1 MLGGRS
7 EGSSVAD
14 GGMRADGTPAVSV
27 ILASYNAAPWLA
39 SALDSIVAA
48 ASRTSWPVELVV
60 VDDGSTDDTARV
72 LAAYQA
78 ACSISM
84 RVVSQQNSGRFL
96 AFYAAA
102 EAAAAER
109 ILIMGDR
116 MRLQPDAFE
125 YLERVDPGLP
135 DGQVWNGH
143 VPTAPDGPL
152 VSRFWE
158 VPLHIF
164 WGSYLADPKPTEITE
179 KNFDRVP
186 KGTGSLLIG
195 RQLFLDACKAVW
207 PEDNAALVSDD
218 TKLLRYVV
226 KRRPMRLDPGF
237 GAVYLPRV
245 NVKSFLSHAFTRGTL
260 FVDSYAGT
268 SPVRNI
274 LLLGFSIVPVM
285 YVVAVLIALLTG
297 SWNLLLLL
305 IALAI
310 LGLTAPAAVAATRKA
325 PARAVMS
332 YLTYVLPFG
341 VVFWAG
347 LVRGVV
353 VHRRA
358 FARARTGTSNA
369 Q

>member
-1 MLGGRS
+1 MT
-7 EGSSVAD
+7 D

-27 ILASYNAAPWLA
+27 VLASYNAAPWLA
-39 SALDSIVAA
+39 TALDSIVHAA
-48 ASRTSWPVELVV
+48 LRTSWPVELVV
-60 VDDGSTDDTARV
+60 VDDGSTDDTARA
-72 LAAYQA
+72 LADYQA
-78 ACSISM
+78 ACPIPM
-84 RVVSQQNSGRFL
+84 RVVSQQNTGRFL

-102 EAAAAER
+102 EAATGSR

-164 WGSYLADPKPTEITE
+164 WGSYLTDPKPTQITE
-179 KNFDRVP
+179 ENFDRVP

-237 GAVYLPRV
+237 GAVYRPRV
-245 NVKSFLSHAFTRGTL
+245 NVRSFLSHAFTRGTL

-268 SPVRNI
+268 SLVRNVVLVGLSI
-274 LLLGFSIVPVM
+274 LPVV
-285 YVVAVLIALLTG
+285 YVVALLVALLTG
-297 SWNLLLLL
+297 AWSQLLLL
-305 IALAI
+305 IVLAVLALI
-310 LGLTAPAAVAATRKA
+310 APAAVAAMRKA
-325 PARAVMS
+325 PARAVRS
-332 YLTYVLPFG
+332 YLTYVVPFG

-358 FARARTGTSNA
+358 FARARTGISNA

>member
-1 MLGGRS
+1 LSDDKIRTA
-7 EGSSVAD
+7 EK
-14 GGMRADGTPAVSV
+14 PAISV
-27 ILASYNAAPWLA
+27 ILASYNSAPWISA
-39 SALDSIVAA
+39 ALDSIVRAA
-48 ASRTSWPVELVV
+48 QRTAWAVELVV
-60 VDDGSTDDTARV
+60 VDDGSTDDTAHILSGYRD
-72 LAAYQA
+72 
-78 ACSISM
+78 ACPITM
-84 RVVSQQNSGRFL
+84 RVISQQNAGRFM

-102 EAAAAER
+102 AAASGER
-109 ILIMGDR
+109 VLIMGDR

-135 DGQVWNGH
+135 EGQVWNGH

-164 WGSYLADPKPTEITE
+164 WGSYLADPKPTQITE

-218 TKLLRYVV
+218 TKLLRYVI
-226 KRRPMRLDPGF
+226 RHRPMRLDPGF
-237 GAVYLPRV
+237 GAIYLPRV
-245 NVKSFLSHAFTRGTL
+245 NVRSFLSHAFTRGTL

-268 SPVRNI
+268 SLVRNI
-274 LLLGFSIVPVM
+274 ALIGLSVVPIVFI
-285 YVVAVLIALLTG
+285 VAVLIAALNGAWASLLV
-297 SWNLLLLL
+297 LA
-305 IALAI
+305 ALAV
-310 LGLTAPAAVAATRKA
+310 LGLLVPAVVAALRKA
-325 PARAVMS
+325 PSRAVLS
-332 YLTYVLPFG
+332 YMTYIVPFG

-358 FARARTGTSNA
+358 FARARTGTVNT